1 MTPAGCGTRGRGY
14 TRLVRRLALL
24 TALACATTAVSTA
37 SLASAA
43 GRSQSV
49 PSPPSQVRSWQA
61 DGLLGGPIST
71 LAPVATAGD
80 LLNLVT
86 VPWHTPSLLSMPIS
100 RRMSVLYVTDD
111 AAVRVLD
118 SSDEMRALPWLFRQ
132 DPSNS
137 GGRAALALGTSQRMN
152 KVNGRALA
160 AAPSTQAMADML
172 REGVDRQC
180 ITPAGVNTCA
190 AHQVGVDELVPSY
203 GQPTGSTRPNPT
215 NPGVRL
221 SAAMQTLAGEASPWG
236 GTYASRIH
244 FYIAP
249 AISTSIGVGRGRFRT
264 LGRDGKHHFKNY
276 AYLMPALSYAGGTWL
291 EMYHFDGRGA
301 PLDAFTP
308 VEWRDVPTAMA
319 TFMRARTPSLDPLQ
333 SLHFVM
339 TEATTVGCRRAPSV
353 PPTAITRMAAS
364 QIRAIGTP
372 APITVAVGRRSAMSC
387 VWTRAQTGPVNRR
400 VLANGPGAFRVSS
413 AAADDYGRL
422 FRQFFL
428 VA

>member
-1 MTPAGCGTRGRGY
+1 M
-14 TRLVRRLALL
+14 RRLALL
-24 TALACATTAVSTA
+24 AALACATTAVITA

-71 LAPVATAGD
+71 LDPVAAAGD

-118 SSDEMRALPWLFRQ
+118 SSAEMRALPWLFRQ
-132 DPSNS
+132 EPSNS
-137 GGRAALALGTSQRMN
+137 GGRAALALGTSQRMS
-152 KVNGRALA
+152 KVSGRALA
-160 AAPSTQAMADML
+160 AAPSAEAMAHIL
-172 REGVDRQC
+172 REGVDRRC

-190 AHQVGVDELVPSY
+190 AHQVGVDELLPSY
-203 GQPTGSTRPNPT
+203 GQRTGTTRPNPT

-249 AISTSIGVGRGRFRT
+249 AVSTSIGVGRGRFRT
-264 LGRDGKHHFKNY
+264 LGRDGKHHFRNY

-333 SLHFVM
+333 SLHFLM
-339 TEATTVGCRRAPSV
+339 TEAPTVGCRRAPSV
-353 PPTAITRMAAS
+353 PPTAITRIAAS

-372 APITVAVGRRSAMSC
+372 APITVAAGNRSAMSC

-400 VLANGPGAFRVSS
+400 VLANGPGAFRVSG

-428 VA
+428 MA